1 MKLID
6 RGNISCRVEVIVWSF
21 VELDQMYDRVA
32 DEKEWVENKFGQ
44 GKNAAL
50 LECRSC
56 RFHT

>member
-1 MKLID
+1 MSIRSGVMKLID

-44 GKNAAL
+44 GKL
-50 LECRSC
+50 SLI
-56 RFHT
+56 HI